1 MAFDTCTF
9 EYDGVSCEEY
19 GLMYY
24 EIDGN
29 SQSDG
34 VINEGFSPVSDHV
47 ARRFRPIHYGVE
59 KSDHMEF
66 DMVFGSLEPLDRV
79 DIGNIAR
86 WLTGR
91 NYYAPL
97 IIHQDDMYGIQYK
110 VIFTDMQIIDIDGI
124 PYAFSAHAI
133 CDGPFAY
140 TEPLSQAFQCGS
152 VLTTYFNNISNV
164 PEMYAPDL
172 RIELASGSN
181 FMLRNITTGETF
193 SLEFDGANTEDITI
207 YIGGDTKVLRFESND
222 MSSLSLNLYRYM
234 KLNGERHFVF
244 PRFAQGENEI
254 EITGDCTLHIDSEF
268 PMQIG
273 Y

>member
-34 VINEGFSPVSDHV
+34 MINEGFSPVSDHV

-66 DMVFGSLEPLDRV
+66 DIVFGSLEPLDRDQV
-79 DIGNIAR
+79 SDIAR
-86 WLTGR
+86 WLMGR

-97 IIHQDDMYGIQYK
+97 IIHQDDMRGYQYK
-110 VIFTDMQIIDIDGI
+110 AIITDMKIIDVDGI
-124 PYAFSAHAI
+124 PYAFSAHVI
-133 CDGPFAY
+133 CDSPFAY
-140 TEPLSQAFQCGS
+140 SERITQVFHSDVTEVGF
-152 VLTTYFNNISNV
+152 YRNISNV
-164 PEMYAPDL
+164 PEMYSPNL
-172 RIELASGSN
+172 RIELAAGSDFKLHN
-181 FMLRNITTGETF
+181 HRTDEVF
-193 SLEFDGANTEDITI
+193 SLEFDGDNTADIII
-207 YIGGDTKVLRFESND
+207 YFNGDSKVFSFTSETP
-222 MSSLSLNLYRYM
+222 SLSLNLYRYL
-234 KLNGERHFVF
+234 KLDGERHIVF
-244 PRFAQGENEI
+244 PKFAQGENRI
-254 EITGDCTLHIDSEF
+254 TITGDCTLYIESEF